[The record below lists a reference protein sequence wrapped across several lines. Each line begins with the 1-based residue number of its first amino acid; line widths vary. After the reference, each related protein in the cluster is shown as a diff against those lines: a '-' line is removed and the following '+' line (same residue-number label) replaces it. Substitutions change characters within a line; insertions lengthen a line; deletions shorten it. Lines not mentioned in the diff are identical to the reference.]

1 MTKSPKT
8 EQPGSAAG
16 DRADAEDAAPAL
28 TRMVDE
34 TGKSGEYGRS
44 LAAINKALDGLA
56 GTMDTIGQELAV
68 LRADPGGGAAHAAA
82 HAAAEGELRKVAE
95 EIKGHVRVCVADFH
109 RWQET
114 ARRATGRLALAL
126 AVAAPPVLLSFGM
139 VAQQSWELLP
149 RHDPTG
155 GWKDYV
161 WERYG
166 GRLVDCTRRAEERGG
181 RLVCEIATSVR

>member
-8 EQPGSAAG
+8 ELPGSAAG
-16 DRADAEDAAPAL
+16 NRADAEDAAPAL
-28 TRMVDE
+28 TRIADE
-34 TGKSGEYGRS
+34 TGEAGEYRKS
-44 LAAINKALDGLA
+44 LKAIQKTLDSLV

-68 LRADPGGGAAHAAA
+68 LRADQGNGAA
-82 HAAAEGELRKVAE
+82 HAAAEGQLGKVAE
-95 EIKGHVRVCVADFH
+95 RIENHVRVCVADFH

-114 ARRATGRLALAL
+114 ARRATGRLAVAL
-126 AVAAPPVLLSFGM
+126 AVAAPPVLFSLGM
-139 VAQQSWELLP
+139 VVQQSWELLP

-181 RLVCEIATSVR
+181 SLVCEIATSVQ